1 LVAIINEAFAKE
13 HFPSEDPVWKRIRIY
28 GRLHEVA
35 GIAGD
40 ARFDGAGSAMAPAM
54 YVPFRQFPLSTFSV
68 VVRAK
73 SDPPTARAV
82 RAADPNLAVYDA
94 TSLERIFASTYAV
107 RRFTLVLASCFAV
120 IALLLAAAGVYAL
133 ISFTVGRQTREIGIR
148 MALGAP
154 RAKVFTGTVQSA
166 VIRVVVGLALGMAAA
181 VAAGRGI
188 QSMLYE
194 VSPWDPMT
202 YAGVSVLLL
211 LVAVVAAWVPAI
223 RASRI
228 DPMIALRYE

>member
-1 LVAIINEAFAKE
+1 
-13 HFPSEDPVWKRIRIY
+13 
-28 GRLHEVA
+28 
-35 GIAGD
+35 
-40 ARFDGAGSAMAPAM
+40 
-54 YVPFRQFPLSTFSV
+54 
-68 VVRAK
+68 
-73 SDPPTARAV
+73 
-82 RAADPNLAVYDA
+82 
-94 TSLERIFASTYAV
+94 
-107 RRFTLVLASCFAV
+107 LASCFAV

-154 RAKVFTGTVQSA
+154 RAKVFAGTVQSA

-211 LVAVVAAWVPAI
+211 VVAVVAAWVPAI